1 MLTFKNCT
9 NHSVEFFHLLD
20 LKLGKKGKHVVY
32 YRHVVW
38 DMYMFFFMWC
48 TLMLK

>member
-1 MLTFKNCT
+1 LHKSFCWILPL
-9 NHSVEFFHLLD
+9 VGPEARQ
-20 LKLGKKGKHVVY
+20 KKGKHVVY